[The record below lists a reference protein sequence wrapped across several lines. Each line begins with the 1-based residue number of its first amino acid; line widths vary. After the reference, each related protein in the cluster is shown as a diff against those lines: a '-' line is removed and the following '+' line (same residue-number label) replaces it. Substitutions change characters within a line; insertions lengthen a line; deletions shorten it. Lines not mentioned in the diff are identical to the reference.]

1 MDMDE
6 IRPLI
11 AQQLGKFSAR
21 VVSPDGLL
29 YQDQFFNPG
38 IGVNL
43 LITSTVGYDMVPSA
57 LQEFALLLEDDVFT
71 SRLLVIVMNEDYLH
85 GL

>member
-6 IRPLI
+6 IWPLG
-11 AQQLGKFSAR
+11 AQQLGKFSPR
-21 VVSPDGLL
+21 VVSPDGLP
-29 YQDQFFNPG
+29 YQHQSLNPG

-43 LITSTVGYDMVPSA
+43 PITSTVGHDIVPRA

-71 SRLLVIVMNEDYLH
+71 ARLLVIIVNEDYLH
-85 GL
+85 DL